1 MPDDLL
7 SDPDYTAGW
16 WRLESD
22 RVPDGDLPDIRALRR
37 LRAVPR
43 DAIEAVTDGLPVLDG
58 SVADL
63 NFFIQSAPFSTRLA
77 RTGAGLRTET
87 RWHHEYGGSTGLA
100 FIAAQAAESIS
111 DPVRASRLR
120 RCAHPACRMIFAAVN
135 PRRSWCVPEICG
147 NRVRVAR
154 HHRRSAG

>member
-43 DAIEAVTDGLPVLDG
+43 DAIEAVTM
-58 SVADL
+58 AC
-63 NFFIQSAPFSTRLA
+63 PFL
-77 RTGAGLRTET
+77 TGAWRT
-87 RWHHEYGGSTGLA
+87 
-100 FIAAQAAESIS
+100 
-111 DPVRASRLR
+111 
-120 RCAHPACRMIFAAVN
+120 
-135 PRRSWCVPEICG
+135 
-147 NRVRVAR
+147 
-154 HHRRSAG
+154 